1 MTNPPD
7 EITVEQ
13 LLAKVDRQ
21 EPVLLLDVRNEEE
34 YRQWRIEGRRPV
46 VSTHIPYFDFVED
59 EIAATAKV
67 PRNGGELIVVCAK
80 GGSSA
85 MVAEILRGSGLPAKN
100 LDGGMIAYGEY
111 LQPVEMPLDAADA
124 GHFRLWQINR
134 RGKGCLSYM
143 IVSAGEAAVIDPS
156 RAISVYERI
165 AAGAQARI
173 SRVLETHVH
182 ADHVSGGPQLAALHG
197 ATYAVDPGADFELKL
212 RAESPKDGDRIVV
225 GRATID
231 VLHTP
236 GHTPGSM
243 CYLISGRYLV
253 SGDTV
258 FTNSVGR
265 PDLGGHAADWALL
278 LYRSLKETL
287 GALPPDTRVLPAHY
301 AAVSEIGP
309 DGVVSASLGDL
320 RERLPEFRESSE
332 RNFVEAMVRSVRT
345 PPESYASIIRTNL
358 GAAHPDAAHMTEWEL
373 GKNECAASA
382 HHGTERTLTS

>member
-1 MTNPPD
+1 MTNQPD

-13 LLAKVDRQ
+13 LLARIDRQ

-34 YRQWRIEGRRPV
+34 YGQWKIEGRRPV
-46 VSTHIPYFDFVED
+46 ASLHIPYFDFVED
-59 EIAATAKV
+59 EIAVSAKV
-67 PRNGGELIVVCAK
+67 PPHDGELIVVCAK

-85 MVAEILRGSGLPAKN
+85 MVAEILRGSGRAAKN

-111 LQPVEMPLDAADA
+111 LQPVDVPLDGADT
-124 GHFRLWQINR
+124 GRFRLWQINR
-134 RGKGCLSYM
+134 RGKGCLSYV

-156 RAISVYERI
+156 RNISVYERI
-165 AAGAQARI
+165 AAGDKARI

-212 RAESPKDGDRIVV
+212 RADPLGDGERIDLGHV
-225 GRATID
+225 TIE

-236 GHTPGSM
+236 GHTPGST
-243 CYLISGRYLV
+243 CYLISGRYLI

-265 PDLGGHAADWALL
+265 PDLGGHAADWARL
-278 LYRSLKETL
+278 LYRTL
-287 GALPPDTRVLPAHY
+287 SEKLRSLPPETRVLPAHY
-301 AAVSEIGP
+301 AGVSEIGP
-309 DGVVSASLGDL
+309 DGVVSARLGDL
-320 RERLPEFRESSE
+320 RARLPEFRASSE
-332 RNFVEAMVRSVRT
+332 KDFVDAMVRSVRT

-358 GAAHPDAAHMTEWEL
+358 GAAHPEAARMTEWEL
-373 GKNECAASA
+373 GKNECAA
-382 HHGTERTLTS
+382 HPQH